1 MKAGDY
7 EVLKTKLF
15 FARHNVPLAERVLA
29 EARKAG
35 CASVV
40 VYSAL
45 MRVYAMSLAPAA
57 SCPSKAY
64 PSGLCGVPRRVRT
77 LGVPRRVRNC
87 LQHSEFR
94 EFLRQSEFQSQT
106 KKLAAML
113 PAVLSGDET

>member
-45 MRVYAMSLAPAA
+45 MRVYAMSRLFHKTCDLYATLREDGLEPDTIMYGSLIKAAVECGRLDLSPLAVRIP
-57 SCPSKAY
+57 
-64 PSGLCGVPRRVRT
+64 PR
-77 LGVPRRVRNC
+77 L
-87 LQHSEFR
+87 
-94 EFLRQSEFQSQT
+94 
-106 KKLAAML
+106 
-113 PAVLSGDET
+113 